1 MQVSDNG
8 NYVAYGIDT
17 KGDERYSMY
26 VRALPS
32 YPANYS
38 GNGLSGRA
46 YGPIANTDGRCTW
59 ASDNSTFFVTTR
71 VWRLYW
77 LETSLISLTY
87 SSEACM
93 VGLQYCERVGV
104 PRV

>member
-8 NYVAYGIDT
+8 NYVAYGVDF
-17 KGDERYSMY
+17 KGDEKYSLY
-26 VRALPS
+26 VRALPQ

-59 ASDNSTFFVTTR
+59 AADNSTLFVTTQ
-71 VWRLYW
+71 VW
-77 LETSLISLTY
+77 T
-87 SSEACM
+87 
-93 VGLQYCERVGV
+93 GLFTVRGL
-104 PRV
+104 